1 MATFD
6 EFITSIRTEVGENG
20 AGLGYLWLKVK
31 KESRGL
37 ISGTGLGVALLIATA
52 SPTWSYTASNVQQYT
67 ATQND
72 HGAFLTSKYETIYLG
87 NSCDALS
94 DTGEEGTWA
103 WANGGF
109 LIVFPERRNGFPRQG
124 QPVSGGYQCQM

>member
-37 ISGTGLGVALLIATA
+37 ISGTALGVALLIATA
-52 SPTWSYTASNVQQYT
+52 SPTWAYTASNGQQYT

-72 HGAFLTSKYETIYLG
+72 HSAVLTSKYETIYLD

-109 LIVFPERRNGFPRQG
+109 SIVSIERRIGFPRQD
-124 QPVSGGYQCQM
+124 QSVSGGYHCQM